1 MAPCSSREAESL
13 TIGRSPAGKTDAP
26 GEPHSDSS
34 EPMRLIKLKLGSF
47 RNLKNLELVP
57 GEKFNV
63 FHGDN
68 GQGKTN
74 LLESIY
80 LLAAMKSFKQ
90 AKNAELIAFG
100 ADFALIKG
108 VVERDRVQRE
118 ISLLLEKQG
127 KKAKVDA
134 KLATRLTDFFGNL
147 NVVVFTPEEISMV
160 RAGPELR
167 RRYLDRAVF
176 TCDLDYLQAY
186 HNYLKI
192 LKNRNALLRSG
203 EVSGMEVWT
212 EQLVQAAQVI
222 IARRT
227 SYLAEI
233 GRLLQLFYSEISGN
247 DETVQIEYRLHG
259 VDENLYR
266 QDPRT
271 ALLAALKARAA
282 EERKRGSTA
291 IGPHRDDL
299 YLGLDGRPAKHFA
312 SQGQQRSFVL
322 ALKMAEIELIAKTFD
337 APPVLLLDD
346 MTSELDRQRNK
357 NLMEFLNQREM
368 QVFITT
374 TSLSNVALEGMQ
386 NHRTFLVRKGEV
398 LN

>member
-1 MAPCSSREAESL
+1 M
-13 TIGRSPAGKTDAP
+13 K
-26 GEPHSDSS
+26 
-34 EPMRLIKLKLGSF
+34 LIKLKLGSF
-47 RNLKNLELVP
+47 RNLKNLELAP
-57 GEKFNV
+57 GQKFNV
-63 FHGDN
+63 FYGNN

-80 LLAAMKSFKQ
+80 LLATMKSFKQ

-100 ADFALIKG
+100 AEFALVKG

-127 KKAKVDA
+127 KKAKIDA

-160 RAGPELR
+160 RGGPELR

-176 TCDLDYLQAY
+176 TCDLDYLAAY
-186 HNYLKI
+186 HDYAKI
-192 LKNRNALLRSG
+192 LKNRNALLKSNETFG
-203 EVSGMEVWT
+203 LEVWS
-212 EQLVQAAQVI
+212 EQLVQAALLVI
-222 IARRT
+222 ERRNA
-227 SYLAEI
+227 YLSEI

-247 DETVQIEYRLHG
+247 DESVQIEYRLHG
-259 VDENLYR
+259 VDGKEFAA
-266 QDPRT
+266 DPQR
-271 ALLAALKARAA
+271 ALTGALKAHAA
-282 EERKRGSTA
+282 EERRRGTTV

-299 YLGLDGRPAKHFA
+299 YFGLNGRPARHFA
-312 SQGQQRSFVL
+312 SQGQQRCFVL
-322 ALKMAEIELIAKTFD
+322 ALKMAEIEFIASCFD

-346 MTSELDRQRNK
+346 MTSELDRERNF
-357 NLMEFLNQREM
+357 NLMEFLKKREM

-374 TSLSNVALEGMQ
+374 TSLQNVALEGME
-386 NHRTFLVRKGEV
+386 NNRTFRISEGKI